1 MLLRAEARDAML
13 LLSCDL
19 VGSFIVG
26 GWVPKYYI
34 IIIII
39 DMTSVVNIEV
49 RYTLYRAMSET

>member
-1 MLLRAEARDAML
+1 MQL

>member
-1 MLLRAEARDAML
+1 MLLRAEARDAA
-13 LLSCDL
+13 SACCDL

-39 DMTSVVNIEV
+39 NMTSVVNIEV